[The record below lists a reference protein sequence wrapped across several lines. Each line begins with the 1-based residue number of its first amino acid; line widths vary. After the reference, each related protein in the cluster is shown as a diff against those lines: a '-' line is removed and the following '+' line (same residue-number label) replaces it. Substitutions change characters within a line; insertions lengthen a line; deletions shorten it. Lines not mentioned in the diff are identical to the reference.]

1 MFFKSDKKNQDQV
14 RGFSHLG
21 ENFRFEG
28 EIDCKGEIEIAGKIK
43 GNVKAKKI
51 ENIRNRNRQRHSPSR
66 GCRSFGSHD
75 GQYWF

>member
-28 EIDCKGEIEIAGKIK
+28 K
-43 GNVKAKKI
+43 N
-51 ENIRNRNRQRHSPSR
+51 QS
-66 GCRSFGSHD
+66 
-75 GQYWF
+75 W